1 MTNLKIGSAVA
12 TPERPLIAV
21 PVMGETVN
29 DVLVMLEQANESQ
42 TDVIEWRVDY
52 LTDPGELQAS
62 QMQTIAFNADKP
74 LIVTW
79 RTTAE
84 GGQEDFDSIAYH
96 WVYQLAIA
104 SRVAAVDVEVSLLEE
119 VGDVVEVSLLEEV
132 GDVVEDAQSQ
142 GITVIGSR
150 HYFNATPA
158 DLDAELQS
166 MVATPVDVVKLA
178 VMPNDSGD
186 VQRLLDATKVAN
198 QAKPLITMAMGEL
211 GQRSRFEGY
220 QYGSQL
226 TFASL
231 GESSAP
237 GQPSVT
243 QLKAHFE

>member
-62 QMQTIAFNADKP
+62 QMQTIAFNADKL

-104 SRVAAVDVEVSLLEE
+104 SRVAAVDVEVA
-119 VGDVVEVSLLEEV
+119 LLEEV

-150 HYFNATPA
+150 HYFDATPA

-166 MVATPVDVVKLA
+166 MVATSVDVVKLA

-198 QAKPLITMAMGEL
+198 QTKPLITMAMGEL

>member
-119 VGDVVEVSLLEEV
+119 VGDVVE
-132 GDVVEDAQSQ
+132 DAQSQ
-142 GITVIGSR
+142 RITVIGSR
-150 HYFNATPA
+150 HYFDATPA

>member
-96 WVYQLAIA
+96 WGYQLAIA
-104 SRVAAVDVEVSLLEE
+104 SRVAAVDVEVA
-119 VGDVVEVSLLEEV
+119 LLEEV

-150 HYFNATPA
+150 HYFDATPA

-166 MVATPVDVVKLA
+166 MVATSVDVVKLA

>member
-62 QMQTIAFNADKP
+62 QMQTIAFNADKT

-104 SRVAAVDVEVSLLEE
+104 SRVAAVD
-119 VGDVVEVSLLEEV
+119 VEVSLLEEV

>member
-12 TPERPLIAV
+12 TSERPLIAV

-42 TDVIEWRVDY
+42 ADVIEWRVDY

-84 GGQEDFDSIAYH
+84 GGQEDFDSVAYH

-104 SRVAAVDVEVSLLEE
+104 SRVAAVDIEVALLEK
-119 VGDVVEVSLLEEV
+119 V

-142 GITVIGSR
+142 AIIVIGSR
-150 HYFNATPA
+150 HYFDKMPA

-166 MVATPVDVVKLA
+166 MVATPVDAVKLA
-178 VMPNDSGD
+178 VMPNDDGD
-186 VQRLLDATKVAN
+186 VQRLLDATKAAN
-198 QAKPLITMAMGEL
+198 QTKPLITMAMGEL
-211 GQRSRFEGY
+211 GQRSRFEGH

-231 GESSAP
+231 GEASAP
-237 GQPSVT
+237 GQPGVM
-243 QLKAHFE
+243 QLKAQFK

>member
-12 TPERPLIAV
+12 TPERPLIAL

-119 VGDVVEVSLLEEV
+119 VGDVVE
-132 GDVVEDAQSQ
+132 DAQTQ

-150 HYFNATPA
+150 HYFDATPA

>member
-104 SRVAAVDVEVSLLEE
+104 SRVAAVDVEVSLLEQ
-119 VGDVVEVSLLEEV
+119 V

-150 HYFNATPA
+150 HYFDATPA

-211 GQRSRFEGY
+211 GKRSRFEGY

>member
-119 VGDVVEVSLLEEV
+119 VGDVVE
-132 GDVVEDAQSQ
+132 DAQSQ

-150 HYFNATPA
+150 HYFDATPA

-243 QLKAHFE
+243 QLKTHFE

>member
-84 GGQEDFDSIAYH
+84 GGHEDFDSIAYH

-119 VGDVVEVSLLEEV
+119 VGDVVE
-132 GDVVEDAQSQ
+132 DAQPQ

-150 HYFNATPA
+150 HYFDATPA

>member
-79 RTTAE
+79 RTPAE

-119 VGDVVEVSLLEEV
+119 VGDVVE
-132 GDVVEDAQSQ
+132 DAQSQ

-150 HYFNATPA
+150 HYFDATPA

-211 GQRSRFEGY
+211 GKRSRFEGY

>member
-74 LIVTW
+74 LIITW

-119 VGDVVEVSLLEEV
+119 VGDVVE
-132 GDVVEDAQSQ
+132 DAQSQ

-150 HYFNATPA
+150 HYFDATPA

-166 MVATPVDVVKLA
+166 MVATSVDVVKLA

-198 QAKPLITMAMGEL
+198 QTKPLITMAMGEL

>member
-29 DVLVMLEQANESQ
+29 DVLVMLEQANDSQ
-42 TDVIEWRVDY
+42 ADVIEWRVDY

-84 GGQEDFDSIAYH
+84 GGQEDFDSVAYH

-104 SRVAAVDVEVSLLEE
+104 SRVAAVDVEVALLEE
-119 VGDVVEVSLLEEV
+119 VGDVVA
-132 GDVVEDAQSQ
+132 DAHSQ
-142 GITVIGSR
+142 MITVIGSH
-150 HYFNATPA
+150 HYFDATPA

-178 VMPNDSGD
+178 VMPNDDGD
-186 VQRLLDATKVAN
+186 VQRLLEATKVAY
-198 QAKPLITMAMGEL
+198 QTKPLITMAMGEL
-211 GQRSRFEGY
+211 GQRSRFDGY

-231 GESSAP
+231 GDSSAP
-237 GQPSVT
+237 GQPST
-243 QLKAHFE
+243 AALLETFE

>member
-104 SRVAAVDVEVSLLEE
+104 SRVAAVDVEVA
-119 VGDVVEVSLLEEV
+119 LLEEV

-150 HYFNATPA
+150 HYFDATPA

-166 MVATPVDVVKLA
+166 MVATSVDVVKLA

>member
-1 MTNLKIGSAVA
+1 MKFAIYYVNKMTNLKIGSAVA

-119 VGDVVEVSLLEEV
+119 VGDVVE
-132 GDVVEDAQSQ
+132 DAQSQ

-150 HYFNATPA
+150 HYFDATPA

>member
-119 VGDVVEVSLLEEV
+119 VGDVVE
-132 GDVVEDAQSQ
+132 DAQSQ

-150 HYFNATPA
+150 HYFDATPA

-198 QAKPLITMAMGEL
+198 QAEPLITMAMGEL

>member
-79 RTTAE
+79 RTPAE

-96 WVYQLAIA
+96 WIYQLAIA
-104 SRVAAVDVEVSLLEE
+104 SRVAAVD
-119 VGDVVEVSLLEEV
+119 VEVSLLEEV

-150 HYFNATPA
+150 HYFDATPA

-178 VMPNDSGD
+178 VMANDSGD

-211 GQRSRFEGY
+211 GKRSRFEGY

>member
-12 TPERPLIAV
+12 TSERPLIAV

-29 DVLVMLEQANESQ
+29 DVLVMLEQANDSQ
-42 TDVIEWRVDY
+42 ADVIEWRVDY

-84 GGQEDFDSIAYH
+84 GGREGFDSVAYH

-104 SRVAAVDVEVSLLEE
+104 SRVAAVDIEVA
-119 VGDVVEVSLLEEV
+119 LLEEV

-142 GITVIGSR
+142 GIIVIGSR
-150 HYFNATPA
+150 HYFDETPA

-178 VMPNDSGD
+178 VMPNDAED

-198 QAKPLITMAMGEL
+198 QSKPLITMAMGEL
-211 GQRSRFEGY
+211 GQRSRFEGNL
-220 QYGSQL
+220 YGSQL

-231 GESSAP
+231 GEASAP
-237 GQPSVT
+237 GQPGVM
-243 QLKAHFE
+243 QLKAQFK

>member
-104 SRVAAVDVEVSLLEE
+104 SRVAAVDVEVA
-119 VGDVVEVSLLEEV
+119 LLEEV

-142 GITVIGSR
+142 GVTVIGSR
-150 HYFNATPA
+150 HHFDATPA
-158 DLDAELQS
+158 DLDDELQS

-198 QAKPLITMAMGEL
+198 QTKPLITMAMGEL

>member
-119 VGDVVEVSLLEEV
+119 VGDVVE
-132 GDVVEDAQSQ
+132 DAQSQ

-150 HYFNATPA
+150 HYFDATPA

-178 VMPNDSGD
+178 VMANDSGD

-211 GQRSRFEGY
+211 GKRSRFEGY

>member
-119 VGDVVEVSLLEEV
+119 VGDVVE
-132 GDVVEDAQSQ
+132 DAQSQ

-150 HYFNATPA
+150 HYFDATPA

-198 QAKPLITMAMGEL
+198 QAKPLITMAMVEL

>member
-29 DVLVMLEQANESQ
+29 DVLVMLEQANDSQ
-42 TDVIEWRVDY
+42 ADVIEWRVDY

-104 SRVAAVDVEVSLLEE
+104 SRVAAVDVEVA
-119 VGDVVEVSLLEEV
+119 LLEEV

-142 GITVIGSR
+142 GVTVIGSR
-150 HYFNATPA
+150 HHFDATPA
-158 DLDAELQS
+158 DLDAELQR

-198 QAKPLITMAMGEL
+198 QAKPLITMAMGEF

-237 GQPSVT
+237 GQPSVGDL
-243 QLKAHFE
+243 QNYYQ

>member
-29 DVLVMLEQANESQ
+29 DVLVMLEQANDSQ
-42 TDVIEWRVDY
+42 ADVIEWRVDY

-84 GGQEDFDSIAYH
+84 GGQEGFDSVAYH

-104 SRVAAVDVEVSLLEE
+104 SRVAAVDVEIA
-119 VGDVVEVSLLEEV
+119 LLEEV

-150 HYFNATPA
+150 HYFDETPA

-166 MVATPVDVVKLA
+166 MVETQVDVVKLA
-178 VMPNDSGD
+178 VMPNDDGD
-186 VQRLLDATKVAN
+186 VQRLLDATKVAH
-198 QAKPLITMAMGEL
+198 QTKPLITMAMDEL
-211 GQRSRFEGY
+211 GQRSRFDGY

-231 GESSAP
+231 GDSSAP
-237 GQPSVT
+237 GQPST
-243 QLKAHFE
+243 AALLETFE

>member
-119 VGDVVEVSLLEEV
+119 VGDVVE
-132 GDVVEDAQSQ
+132 DAQPQ

-150 HYFNATPA
+150 HYFDATPA

>member
-119 VGDVVEVSLLEEV
+119 VGDVVE
-132 GDVVEDAQSQ
+132 DAQSQ
-142 GITVIGSR
+142 GVTVIGSR
-150 HYFNATPA
+150 HYFDATPA

-166 MVATPVDVVKLA
+166 MVATPVDVAKLA

>member
-79 RTTAE
+79 RTPAE

-119 VGDVVEVSLLEEV
+119 VGDVVE
-132 GDVVEDAQSQ
+132 DAQSQ

-150 HYFNATPA
+150 HYFDATPA

-166 MVATPVDVVKLA
+166 MVATLVDVVKLA

-186 VQRLLDATKVAN
+186 VQRLLDETKVSN
-198 QAKPLITMAMGEL
+198 QTKPLITMAMGEL

>member
-119 VGDVVEVSLLEEV
+119 VGDVVE
-132 GDVVEDAQSQ
+132 DAQSQ
-142 GITVIGSR
+142 GITVISSR
-150 HYFNATPA
+150 HYFDATPA

-166 MVATPVDVVKLA
+166 MVATSVDVVKLA

>member
-104 SRVAAVDVEVSLLEE
+104 SRVAAVDVEVA
-119 VGDVVEVSLLEEV
+119 LLEEV

-150 HYFNATPA
+150 HYFDATPA

-166 MVATPVDVVKLA
+166 MVATSVDVVKLA

-198 QAKPLITMAMGEL
+198 QTKPLITMAMGEL

-243 QLKAHFE
+243 QLKEHFE

>member
-1 MTNLKIGSAVA
+1 MTELKIGSAVA

-21 PVMGETVN
+21 PVMGETMN
-29 DVLVMLEQANESQ
+29 DVLVMLEQANDSQ
-42 TDVIEWRVDY
+42 ADVIEWRLDY

-104 SRVAAVDVEVSLLEE
+104 SRVAAVDVEAA
-119 VGDVVEVSLLEEV
+119 LLEEV

-142 GITVIGSR
+142 GIIVIGSR
-150 HYFNATPA
+150 HYFDETPA

-166 MVATPVDVVKLA
+166 MVETQVDVVKLA
-178 VMPNDSGD
+178 VMPNDDGD
-186 VQRLLDATKVAN
+186 VQRLLDATKVAH
-198 QAKPLITMAMGEL
+198 QTKPLITMAMGEL
-211 GQRSRFEGY
+211 GQRSRFDGY

-231 GESSAP
+231 GDSSAP
-237 GQPSVT
+237 GQPST
-243 QLKAHFE
+243 AALLETFE

>member
-104 SRVAAVDVEVSLLEE
+104 SRVAAVDVEVA
-119 VGDVVEVSLLEEV
+119 LLEEV

-150 HYFNATPA
+150 HYFDATPA

-237 GQPSVT
+237 GQPSVGDL
-243 QLKAHFE
+243 QNYYQ

>member
-119 VGDVVEVSLLEEV
+119 VGDVVE
-132 GDVVEDAQSQ
+132 DAQSQ

-150 HYFNATPA
+150 HYFDATPA

-226 TFASL
+226 TFVSL

>member
-119 VGDVVEVSLLEEV
+119 VGDVVE
-132 GDVVEDAQSQ
+132 DAQSQ

-150 HYFNATPA
+150 HYFDATPA

-237 GQPSVT
+237 GQPSVGEL
-243 QLKAHFE
+243 QNYYQ

>member
-12 TPERPLIAV
+12 TPESPLIAV

-119 VGDVVEVSLLEEV
+119 VGDVVE
-132 GDVVEDAQSQ
+132 DAQSQ

-150 HYFNATPA
+150 HYFDATPA

-186 VQRLLDATKVAN
+186 VQRLLDETKVSN
-198 QAKPLITMAMGEL
+198 QTKPLITMAMGEL

>member
-104 SRVAAVDVEVSLLEE
+104 SRVAAVDVEVA
-119 VGDVVEVSLLEEV
+119 LLEEV

-150 HYFNATPA
+150 HYFDATPA

-178 VMPNDSGD
+178 VMANDSGD

>member
-1 MTNLKIGSAVA
+1 MTNLKIGSTVA

-104 SRVAAVDVEVSLLEE
+104 SRVAAVDVEVA
-119 VGDVVEVSLLEEV
+119 LLEEV

-150 HYFNATPA
+150 HYFDATPA

-166 MVATPVDVVKLA
+166 MVATSVYVVKLA

-198 QAKPLITMAMGEL
+198 QTKPLITMAMGEL

>member
-119 VGDVVEVSLLEEV
+119 VGDVVE
-132 GDVVEDAQSQ
+132 DAQSQ

-150 HYFNATPA
+150 HYFDATPA

-198 QAKPLITMAMGEL
+198 QAKPLITMAI

>member
-1 MTNLKIGSAVA
+1 MTNLKIGSAIA
-12 TPERPLIAV
+12 TPDRPLIAV
-21 PVMGETVN
+21 PVMGETVT
-29 DVLVMLEQANESQ
+29 DVLVMLEQANDSQ
-42 TDVIEWRVDY
+42 ADVIEWRVDY

-84 GGQEDFDSIAYH
+84 GGREDFDSVAYH

-104 SRVAAVDVEVSLLEE
+104 SRVAAVDVEVA
-119 VGDVVEVSLLEEV
+119 LLEEV

-142 GITVIGSR
+142 GIIVIGSR
-150 HYFNATPA
+150 HYFDETPA

-178 VMPNDSGD
+178 VMPNDAED

-198 QAKPLITMAMGEL
+198 QSKPLITMAMGEL
-211 GQRSRFEGY
+211 GQRSRFEGNL
-220 QYGSQL
+220 YGSQL

-231 GESSAP
+231 GQASAP
-237 GQPSVT
+237 GQPGVM
-243 QLKAHFE
+243 QLKAQFK

>member
-104 SRVAAVDVEVSLLEE
+104 SRVAAVDVEVSLLEQ
-119 VGDVVEVSLLEEV
+119 V

-150 HYFNATPA
+150 HYFDATPA

>member
-1 MTNLKIGSAVA
+1 
-12 TPERPLIAV
+12 
-21 PVMGETVN
+21 MGETVN

-104 SRVAAVDVEVSLLEE
+104 SRVAAVDVEVA
-119 VGDVVEVSLLEEV
+119 LLEEV

-150 HYFNATPA
+150 HYFDATPA

-166 MVATPVDVVKLA
+166 MVATSVDVVKLA

-198 QAKPLITMAMGEL
+198 QTKPLITMAMGEL

>member
-119 VGDVVEVSLLEEV
+119 VGDVVE
-132 GDVVEDAQSQ
+132 DAQSQ

-150 HYFNATPA
+150 HYFDATPA

-243 QLKAHFE
+243 QLQAHFE

>member
-42 TDVIEWRVDY
+42 TYVIEWRVDY

-104 SRVAAVDVEVSLLEE
+104 SRVAAVDVEVA
-119 VGDVVEVSLLEEV
+119 LLEEV

-150 HYFNATPA
+150 HYFDATPA

-186 VQRLLDATKVAN
+186 VQRLLDATKVAS
-198 QAKPLITMAMGEL
+198 QTKPLITMAMGEL